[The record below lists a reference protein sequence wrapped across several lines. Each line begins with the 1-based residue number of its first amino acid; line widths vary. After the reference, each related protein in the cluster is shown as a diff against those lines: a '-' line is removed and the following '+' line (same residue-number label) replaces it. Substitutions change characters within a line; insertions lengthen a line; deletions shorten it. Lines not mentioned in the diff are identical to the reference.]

1 MIMNN
6 TNENWLNTC
15 NKTLDLEIDGLKA
28 LKSDLNSE
36 LRKSV
41 TKVIQLITEI
51 KGRVIVTG
59 LGKSGH
65 VARKIAATL
74 ASTGTPALFVHAGE
88 AGHGDLGMITQDD
101 VIIALSWSGETSEL
115 APIIAYSSRFKVPL
129 IAMTS
134 GQDSTLAKAADLI
147 LLLPNVK
154 EACPN
159 NLAPTTSAIIQ
170 MSMGDI
176 LAMTLLEIR
185 GFSPVDYKVFHP
197 GGQLGAN
204 LKQVKEIMHVGN
216 SMPISKQG
224 TLIRDAIVQI
234 SEKGF
239 GCIGVIEDSGNLI
252 GIITDGDL
260 RRHLS
265 ADILHNPVESIMSQA
280 PITVQPEM
288 LVGAALELLNSSG
301 ITALYVVEDKKPI
314 GIVHLHDLLR
324 VGAI

>member
-1 MIMNN
+1 MNN
-6 TNENWLNTC
+6 SNVNWLDTC
-15 NKTLDLEIDGLKA
+15 TKTINLEIEGLKA
-28 LKSDLNSE
+28 LKSNLNADLG
-36 LRKSV
+36 KSV
-41 TKVIQLITEI
+41 TKVIQLITEL

-65 VARKIAATL
+65 VAKKIAATL
-74 ASTGTPALFVHAGE
+74 ASTGTPAYFVHAGE

-101 VIIALSWSGETSEL
+101 AIIALSWSGETSEL
-115 APIIAYSSRFKVPL
+115 APIIGYSSRFKVPL

-134 GQDSTLAKAADLI
+134 GHASTLAKAATLV
-147 LLLPNVK
+147 LLLPDVK

-159 NLAPTTSAIIQ
+159 NLAPTTSALLQ

-197 GGQLGAN
+197 GGRLGAN

-216 SMPISKQG
+216 SIPLSKQG
-224 TLIRDAIVQI
+224 TLVREAIVQI

-239 GCIGVIEDSGNLI
+239 GCIGVVNDRDNLI

-260 RRHLS
+260 RRHLT

-280 PITVQPEM
+280 PKTVQPDI
-288 LVGAALELLNSSG
+288 LVGAALEILNSSG
-301 ITALYVVEDKKPI
+301 ITALYVVEGKKPI

>member
-1 MIMNN
+1 MSSKNSKFLSI
-6 TNENWLNTC
+6 C
-15 NKTLDLEIDGLKA
+15 NKTIDLEIEGLNA
-28 LKSDLNSE
+28 LKTELNSE
-36 LRKSV
+36 LGNSV
-41 TKVIQLITEI
+41 AKTIQLITEL

-65 VARKIAATL
+65 VAKKIAATL

-88 AGHGDLGMITQDD
+88 AGHGDLGMITQED

-115 APIIAYSSRFKVPL
+115 APIIAYASRFKVPL

-134 GQDSTLAKAADLI
+134 GSSSTLATAADI
-147 LLLPNVK
+147 VLLLPNVK

-159 NLAPTTSAIIQ
+159 NLAPTTSALLQ
-170 MSMGDI
+170 MSLGDI
-176 LAMTLLEIR
+176 LAMTLLDFR
-185 GFSPVDYKVFHP
+185 GFSPIDYKVFHP
-197 GGQLGAN
+197 GGRLGAN
-204 LKQVKEIMHVGN
+204 LKQVSEIMHVGN
-216 SMPISKQG
+216 SMPISKLG
-224 TLIRDAIVQI
+224 TLVKDAIVQI

-239 GCIGVIEDSGNLI
+239 GCIGVVNEGGKLI

-260 RRHLS
+260 RRHLT
-265 ADILHNPVESIMSQA
+265 ADILHNPVESIMSDS

-288 LVGAALELLNSSG
+288 LVGAALELLNSSE
-301 ITALYVVEDKKPI
+301 ITALYVVENEKPI

>member
-1 MIMNN
+1 MSSKNSKFLSI
-6 TNENWLNTC
+6 C
-15 NKTLDLEIDGLKA
+15 NKTIDLEIEGLNA
-28 LKSDLNSE
+28 LKTELNSE
-36 LRKSV
+36 LGNSV
-41 TKVIQLITEI
+41 AETIQLITEL

-65 VARKIAATL
+65 VAKKIAATL

-88 AGHGDLGMITQDD
+88 AGHGDLGMITQED

-115 APIIAYSSRFKVPL
+115 APIIAYASRFKVPL

-134 GQDSTLAKAADLI
+134 GSSSTLATAADI
-147 LLLPNVK
+147 VLLLPNVK

-159 NLAPTTSAIIQ
+159 NLAPTTSALLQ
-170 MSMGDI
+170 MSLGDI
-176 LAMTLLEIR
+176 LAMTLLDIR

-197 GGQLGAN
+197 GGRLGAN
-204 LKQVKEIMHVGN
+204 LKQVREIMHVGN
-216 SMPISKQG
+216 SMPISKLG
-224 TLIRDAIVQI
+224 TLVKDAIVQI

-239 GCIGVIEDSGNLI
+239 GCIGVVNEGGKLI

-260 RRHLS
+260 RRHLT
-265 ADILHNPVESIMSQA
+265 ADILHNPVESIMSDS

-301 ITALYVVEDKKPI
+301 ITALYVVENEKPI